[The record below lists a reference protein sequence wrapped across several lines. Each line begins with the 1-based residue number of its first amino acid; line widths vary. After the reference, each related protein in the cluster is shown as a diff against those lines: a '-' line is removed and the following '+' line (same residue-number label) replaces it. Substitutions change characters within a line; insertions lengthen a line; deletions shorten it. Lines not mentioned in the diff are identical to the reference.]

1 MRYFYL
7 GETRELS
14 VIGHYPQTMRTK
26 NEGYHV
32 DAFNSERKIK
42 ADEFPDF
49 EPNYGL
55 DLQTGANATDVLD
68 KSTLPYGFVV
78 SERLKKLLMNFML
91 PPHRFY
97 KIDVYGT
104 NKRYYWFHYITSIWD
119 YIDFENT
126 EIEVIHKFKFIV
138 EEIKKFTSFEDIMN
152 FKKSLPRQNTIRF
165 GSIKLRDNFPNYD
178 LFEMTGPKYYTL
190 ISNKLKQSLD
200 KEKITGIGTQEHPK
214 IELGF
219 TAI

>member
-1 MRYFYL
+1 MRFFYL

-14 VIGHYPQTMRTK
+14 IIGHYPQTMRTK
-26 NEGYHV
+26 NVGYNV
-32 DAFNSERKIK
+32 DAFNSERKVK
-42 ADEFPDF
+42 ADIFPDF
-49 EPNYGL
+49 EPKYGL
-55 DLQTGANATDVLD
+55 DLQMGANATDALD

-78 SERLKKLLMNFML
+78 SEKLKKLLMNFML

-104 NKRYYWFHYITSIWD
+104 DRTYYWFHYITNIWN

-126 EIEVIHKFKFIV
+126 EIEVIHKFKFEV
-138 EEIKKFTSFEDIMN
+138 EEIKTFSSFEEIMT

-165 GSIKLRDNFPNYD
+165 GSIKLRNNFPNYD

-190 ISNKLKQSLD
+190 ISNKLKQRFEE
-200 KEKITGIGTQEHPK
+200 EKITGIGLKEYTK
-214 IELGF
+214 IKLNQKL
-219 TAI
+219 